1 MERAATPDHQTRS
14 LTDAV
19 VAFWVVLWLTIGV
32 LTGTQIWSLASVSE
46 AVEASATATD
56 KAGEAL
62 QQLSTIPLVPDTPG
76 ELGNEVRV
84 AADEIATSADRI
96 DRDVRQL
103 AVLVGVSIVLVP
115 TAPVLFIYLPWRL
128 RWRRTVESV
137 REEVARRGRS
147 PELDAYLAHRAVT
160 EMGYRELTSVSR
172 DPVGDL
178 LAGRHAALADEQLR
192 RFGLPAAGVTGRD
205 GP

>member
-1 MERAATPDHQTRS
+1 MERAATPDHQTNS
-14 LTDAV
+14 LTDAA

-46 AVEASATATD
+46 AVDASATATD

-62 QQLSTIPLVPDTPG
+62 QQLSTIPLVPEAPG
-76 ELGNEVRV
+76 QLGDEVRV
-84 AADEIATSADRI
+84 AAGEIATSADRI
-96 DRDVRQL
+96 DRDVRKL
-103 AVLVGVSIVLVP
+103 AVLMGVSFALVP
-115 TAPVLFIYLPWRL
+115 TTPVLFLYVPWRL

-137 REEVARRGRS
+137 REEIVRRGRS

-160 EMGYRELTSVSR
+160 EVGYAELTSVSP

-178 LAGRHAALADEQLR
+178 LAGRHTALADEQLR
-192 RFGLPAAGVTGRD
+192 RFGLLAAGERGRE